1 MYIHQALSKKCLS
14 GKTALQELG
23 VQLRFQL
30 YPEMQCGIRT
40 VVTARGEVGNC
51 WEIQQR
57 SWIFF
62 GKQECS
68 EVAIVSGNSCSFEKY
83 FLLYSALRISVL
95 KKQKAHTF
103 LIIGHLLQCH
113 FLLDSCIR
121 ICETWLVV
129 VFSWL
134 IGGFCFFLQFWTYSS
149 STSVSSRETFTMEG
163 KHRKSDWVGS
173 ACRPVSTSS
182 SLPVCNV

>member
-57 SWIFF
+57 SWIFL

-134 IGGFCFFLQFWTYSS
+134 IGGFCFFCNSGHTPQALRFRAEKLSPW
-149 STSVSSRETFTMEG
+149 RENTGNPTGLEA
-163 KHRKSDWVGS
+163 RVD
-173 ACRPVSTSS
+173 
-182 SLPVCNV
+182 L